1 MAAACRGQ
9 PCAKKDCAK
18 PGLLHAAGK
27 IMPGRERYAR
37 IHFGLG
43 RVEFDTLDDR
53 TQGPQSLEVT
63 TRLDPQEKIC
73 RGRSRGLVHV
83 DNDARAVRATVRHE
97 HSFRHQ
103 AITLG
108 VSRV

>member
-9 PCAKKDCAK
+9 PCPAKKIAPNLACFMPLAR
-18 PGLLHAAGK
+18 LCQAASGTPVS
-27 IMPGRERYAR
+27 ISAWS
-37 IHFGLG
+37 
-43 RVEFDTLDDR
+43 VEFDTLDDR

-83 DNDARAVRATVRHE
+83 DNDARRGPPT
-97 HSFRHQ
+97 
-103 AITLG
+103 
-108 VSRV
+108 